1 MTTRDF
7 VDKGKKLAQGV
18 AASAAAGAAASATA
32 AAPVAEARDWDGSEG
47 EASTFTMAPVGPV
60 AKGFVESLSKID
72 IIMGPYGSA
81 KTTSCIQK
89 IILITMM
96 QNPGKDGVRRSRGCV
111 VRDTYDQLKSN
122 VMKDFFSW
130 FPKTKDNFNGD
141 TMESKVRL
149 DVPNYG
155 MLEIEILWR
164 ALGEDKKPEKLF
176 KGMQLTWLWLNE
188 ADTLNQQVVKFGF
201 PRLGRYPAA
210 KDGGCRHSCMFFDL
224 NAPEVTNWVYDIAVN
239 EKLPISKEE
248 LERMQAEHGANFRV
262 TFHRQPGGEDPAA
275 ENLANLPKGYY
286 QALKLTLD
294 EHEQRR
300 FIHNQF
306 GAVRSGQP
314 VFPEFSDDLHV
325 ARQTITY
332 NPNLPLFAGVDGGAT
347 PAAIFGQ
354 KDHDGKLL
362 VIAELVVFLPEDDKK
377 ALEKMG
383 PVQFGETYRKFV
395 NENFPD
401 AHLPDPWG
409 DPAVFTGDYAHE
421 EDRSWAE
428 QFSTAANVRLR
439 PAPVKGNLFSV
450 RKENMRKRMV
460 RDNLPYCGM
469 LLSPACRWLRQGFNN
484 GYTLPKTKLSDG
496 SQALADKP
504 DKRNP
509 FGHAQDAL
517 QYLESGVSKASNSI
531 DDIDRR
537 ARARTRGAG
546 VKRTGYAGALRRHG

>member
-1 MTTRDF
+1 MSLRD
-7 VDKGKKLAQGV
+7 LASS
-18 AASAAAGAAASATA
+18 AASLGMAGAMAL
-32 AAPVAEARDWDGSEG
+32 AAPAALDWDGSEG
-47 EASTFTMAPVGPV
+47 EAQTMTMAPVGPV
-60 AKGFVESLSKID
+60 AKAFVESLAKID

-81 KTTSCIQK
+81 KTTSCLQK
-89 IILITMM
+89 ILLITMM
-96 QNPGKDGVRRSRGCV
+96 QNPGKDGVRRSRGCI

-122 VMKDFFSW
+122 VQKDFFSW
-130 FPKTKDNFNGD
+130 FPKTKDNYNGE
-141 TMESKVRL
+141 TNTSTIRI

-155 MLEIEILWR
+155 GLEIEILWR
-164 ALGEDKKPEKLF
+164 ALGEENKPEKLF

-188 ADTLNQQVVKFGF
+188 ADTLMPAVVKFGF

-239 EKLPISKEE
+239 GNLPVSDEE
-248 LERMQAEHGANFRV
+248 LKRMQAEHGANFRV
-262 TFHRQPGGEDPAA
+262 AFHRQPGGEDPNA

-314 VFPEFSDDLHV
+314 VFPQFRDELHV
-325 ARQTITY
+325 AKTAIVY
-332 NPNLPLFAGVDGGAT
+332 NPNLPLFAAVDGGAT

-354 KDHDGKLL
+354 KDADGRLL
-362 VIAELVVFLPEDDKK
+362 VLAELVVFIPDDDKK
-377 ALEKMG
+377 ILEKMG
-383 PVQFGETYRKFV
+383 PTQFGHTFRKFV
-395 NENFPD
+395 NDNFPN
-401 AHLPDPWG
+401 AVLADPWG
-409 DPAVFTGDYAHE
+409 DPAVFFGTYAAE

-428 QFSTAANVRLR
+428 HFSEAAGVRLR
-439 PAPVKGNLFSV
+439 PAPVRGNLFSV
-450 RKENMRKRMV
+450 RKENMVKRMV

-469 LLSPACRWLRQGFNN
+469 LISPACPWLRQGFNN

-496 SQALADKP
+496 SLALADKP

-517 QYLESGVSKASNSI
+517 QYLEAGVSKASNSI
-531 DDIDRR
+531 DELDRR
-537 ARARTRGAG
+537 ARARPRGSG
-546 VKRTGYAGALRRHG
+546 VKRTGYAGANR

>member
-1 MTTRDF
+1 MTTRDLMDR
-7 VDKGKKLAQGV
+7 VKGVG
-18 AASAAAGAAASATA
+18 AAAVAGAASLGMAGALAA
-32 AAPVAEARDWDGSEG
+32 AAPAQARDWDGTEG
-47 EASTFTMAPVGPV
+47 EAQTMTMAPVGPV
-60 AKGFVESLSKID
+60 AKGFVESLAKID

-81 KTTSCIQK
+81 KTTSCLQK
-89 IILITMM
+89 ILLITMM
-96 QNPGKDGVRRSRGCV
+96 QNPGKDGVRRSRGCI

-122 VMKDFFSW
+122 VQKDFFAW
-130 FPKTKDNFNGD
+130 FPKTKDNYNGE
-141 TMESKVRL
+141 TNTSLIRI

-155 MLEIEILWR
+155 KLEIEILWR
-164 ALGEDKKPEKLF
+164 ALGEENKPEKLF

-188 ADTLNQQVVKFGF
+188 ADTLMPAVVKFGF

-239 EKLPISKEE
+239 GKLPISDDE
-248 LERMQAEHGANFRV
+248 LKRMQAEHGANFRV
-262 TFHRQPGGEDPAA
+262 AFHRQPGGEDPNA

-314 VFPEFSDDLHV
+314 VFPQFRDDLHV
-325 ARQTITY
+325 AKAPIVY
-332 NPNLPLFAGVDGGAT
+332 NPNLPLFAAVDGGAT

-354 KDHDGKLL
+354 KDADGRLL
-362 VIAELVVFLPEDDKK
+362 VVAELVVFMPDDDKK
-377 ALEKMG
+377 ILEKMG
-383 PVQFGETYRKFV
+383 PTQFGHTFRKFV
-395 NENFPD
+395 NDNFPD
-401 AHLPDPWG
+401 AVLADPWG
-409 DPAVFTGDYAHE
+409 DPAVFTGTYAAE

-428 QFSTAANVRLR
+428 HFSEAAGARLR
-439 PAPVKGNLFSV
+439 PSPVKGNLFSV
-450 RKENMRKRMV
+450 RKENMVKRMV

-469 LLSPACRWLRQGFNN
+469 LISPTCSWLRQGFNN
-484 GYTLPKTKLSDG
+484 GYVLPKTKLSDG
-496 SQALADKP
+496 SLALADKP

-517 QYLESGVSKASNSI
+517 QYLEAGVSQASNSI

-537 ARARTRGAG
+537 ARARKRGAG
-546 VKRTGYAGALRRHG
+546 VKRTGYAGALR

>member
-1 MTTRDF
+1 MTLRDL
-7 VDKGKKLAQGV
+7 GKTVTGAAV
-18 AASAAAGAAASATA
+18 AAAMAGAPLPAMAFDAS
-32 AAPVAEARDWDGSEG
+32 DYDGSEG
-47 EASTFTMAPVGPV
+47 EAATMTMKPVGPV

-81 KTTSCIQK
+81 KTTSCLQK

-96 QNPGKDGVRRSRGCV
+96 QNPGPDGVRRSRGCV

-130 FPKTKDNFNGD
+130 FPKTKDNFNG
-141 TMESKVRL
+141 EENVSKIRI
-149 DVPNYG
+149 DVPNIG

-164 ALGEDKKPEKLF
+164 ALGEDRKPEKLF

-188 ADTLNQQVVKFGF
+188 ADTLLPSVVKFGF

-239 EKLPISKEE
+239 ENLPVSKEE
-248 LERMQAEHGANFRV
+248 LARMQALHGANFRV
-262 TFHRQPGGEDPAA
+262 SFHRQPGGLEPNA
-275 ENLANLPKGYY
+275 ENLQNLPKGYY
-286 QALKLTLD
+286 EGLKLTLD
-294 EHEQRR
+294 EYEQKR

-314 VFPEFSDDLHV
+314 VFPQFRDELHV
-325 ARQTITY
+325 AKTSIVP
-332 NPNLPLFAGVDGGAT
+332 NPNLPLFVGVDGGAT
-347 PAAIFGQ
+347 PAAVFGQ
-354 KDHDGKLL
+354 KDHDGRLL
-362 VIAELVVFLPEDDKK
+362 VLAELVVFLPEDDKK
-377 ALEKMG
+377 ILEKMG
-383 PVQFGETYRKFV
+383 PTQFGETFRRFV
-395 NENFPD
+395 NDNFPD
-401 AHLPDPWG
+401 MVLAEPFG
-409 DPAVFTGDYAHE
+409 DPAVFEGSYGHE

-428 QFSTAANVRLR
+428 HFMGAAGIRIR

-450 RKENMRKRMV
+450 RKENMVKRMV

-469 LLSPACRWLRQGFNN
+469 LVSPDCPWLRQGFNN

-496 SQALADKP
+496 SLALADKP

-517 QYLESGVSKASNSI
+517 QYLEAGVSKASNSI
-531 DDIDRR
+531 EDIDRR
-537 ARARTRGAG
+537 ARARKRGSG
-546 VKRTGYAGALRRHG
+546 VRRTGYAAGARR

>member
-1 MTTRDF
+1 MTTREF
-7 VDKGKKLAQGV
+7 VDKAKM
-18 AASAAAGAAASATA
+18 AAAGAAATVAAALAPVALA
-32 AAPVAEARDWDGSEG
+32 AAPLAEARDWDGSEG
-47 EASTFTMAPVGPV
+47 EAQTMTMAPVGPV
-60 AKGFVESLSKID
+60 AKGFVESLAKID

-81 KTTSCIQK
+81 KTTSCLQK
-89 IILITMM
+89 ILLITMM
-96 QNPGKDGVRRSRGCV
+96 QNPGKDGVRRSRGCI

-122 VMKDFFSW
+122 VQKDFFSW
-130 FPKTKDNFNGD
+130 FPKTKDNFNGE
-141 TMESKVRL
+141 TNESKIRI
-149 DVPNYG
+149 DVPNFG

-164 ALGEDKKPEKLF
+164 ALGEENKPEKLF

-188 ADTLNQQVVKFGF
+188 ADTLMPAVVKFGF

-239 EKLPISKEE
+239 GKLPISDDE
-248 LERMQAEHGANFRV
+248 LKRMQAEFGANFRV
-262 TFHRQPGGEDPAA
+262 AFHRQPGGEDPNA

-314 VFPEFSDDLHV
+314 VFPQFRDDLHV
-325 ARQTITY
+325 AKSPIAY

-354 KDHDGKLL
+354 KDHDGKPLIL
-362 VIAELVVFLPEDDKK
+362 AELVVFLPDDDKK
-377 ALEKMG
+377 VLEKMG
-383 PVQFGETYRKFV
+383 PTQFGETYRKFI
-395 NENFPD
+395 NDNFPD
-401 AHLPDPWG
+401 AVLADPWG

-421 EDRSWAE
+421 EDRSWGD
-428 QFSTAANVRLR
+428 QFSAAAKVRLR

-450 RKENMRKRMV
+450 RRELMVERMV
-460 RDNLPYCGM
+460 RDNLPYCGI
-469 LLSPACRWLRQGFNN
+469 LISPACPWLRQGFNN

-496 SQALADKP
+496 SIALADKP

-509 FGHAQDAL
+509 FGHAQDGL
-517 QYLESGVSKASNSI
+517 QYLVAGIMKASNSL

-537 ARARTRGAG
+537 ARARARGAG
-546 VKRTGYAGALRRHG
+546 VKRTGYAGALR